1 MTRRTIILG
10 LTGSIGMGK
19 STASAMLRRMGL
31 PVHDADAA
39 VHTLFAPGG
48 AAVAPVEAAF
58 PGVVRDGAVDRTELG
73 KRVFGDDA
81 ALKRLE
87 SIVHP
92 LVRRMD
98 ANFRRAMA
106 RRRVPVA
113 VLDVPLLFEG
123 GGWRDCD
130 ATIVITAPVFLQA
143 ARVMARPGMTARRLA
158 DIRARQMDDRLKR
171 RLADFV
177 VPSGLG
183 RHTTWMR
190 LRVIV
195 SLIQSGGLRRR
206 RPKPVPEH
214 LLRHA

>member
-19 STASAMLRRMGL
+19 STASAMLCRMGL

-39 VHTLFAPGG
+39 VHALFAPGG
-48 AAVAPVEAAF
+48 DAVAPVEAAF

-92 LVRRMD
+92 LVRRKD
-98 ANFRRAMA
+98 ADFRRRMA
-106 RRRVPVA
+106 RRRVPIA

-123 GGWRDCD
+123 GGWRNCD
-130 ATIVITAPVFLQA
+130 ATVVISAPAFLQA

-158 DIRARQMDDRLKR
+158 DIRARQMEDWLKR
-171 RLADFV
+171 RLADYV

-183 RHTTWMR
+183 RHATWM
-190 LRVIV
+190 
-195 SLIQSGGLRRR
+195 GLRAIVRDIRRNGPPRR
-206 RPKPVPEH
+206 RPVPRH